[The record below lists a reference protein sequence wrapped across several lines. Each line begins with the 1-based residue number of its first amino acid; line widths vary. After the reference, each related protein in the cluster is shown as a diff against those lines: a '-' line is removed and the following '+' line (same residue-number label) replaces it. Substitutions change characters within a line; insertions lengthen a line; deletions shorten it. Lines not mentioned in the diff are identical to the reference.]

1 MGIYTVY
8 VEVEKIVKLTI
19 SQLKLVNSEFGSAV
33 SKKTAFSLSLNHCR
47 LLFFYSLSLEDP

>member
-33 SKKTAFSLSLNHCR
+33 SKKTAFSLS
-47 LLFFYSLSLEDP
+47 FESL